1 VYSSGFSVL
10 GNAQRLAYQVLGLNE
25 MGSDKVRFDEIDG
38 LRGFAIA
45 QMVVYHLCYD
55 LNHFGWT
62 NFPIGLS
69 LNWKIWQV
77 SIISTFLL
85 LTGISLVLRDS
96 FKPSWRDF
104 WRRWVQ
110 IVASA
115 LAVSL
120 GSYLIF
126 PESYIFFGILHFISL
141 ALVLGRL
148 MLRFGAY
155 NLIFGFLV
163 IVLGL
168 NLSHPLFNAVGT
180 SWIGLVTKEPF
191 TQDFVPIFPW
201 FGVVLIGCGLGNV
214 WRSQNF
220 KKPKWIEQKSLSI
233 PRLLT
238 WMGKHSLA
246 IYLIHQPILF
256 ILLFAISRK

>member
-1 VYSSGFSVL
+1 
-10 GNAQRLAYQVLGLNE
+10 
-25 MGSDKVRFDEIDG
+25 MGSEKVRFDGIDG

-69 LNWKIWQV
+69 LGWKIWQV
-77 SIISTFLL
+77 SILSTFLL
-85 LTGISLVLRDS
+85 LTGISLVLRDA

-104 WRRWVQ
+104 WRRWIQ
-110 IVASA
+110 IAASA

-126 PESYIFFGILHFISL
+126 PESYIFFGILHFISI
-141 ALVLGRL
+141 ALILGRL
-148 MLRFGAY
+148 VLPLGAY
-155 NLIFGFLV
+155 NLMLGILV
-163 IVLGL
+163 IAIEQSVSLPIFNTPVL
-168 NLSHPLFNAVGT
+168 
-180 SWIGLVTKEPF
+180 SWIGLATQEPF

-201 FGVVLIGCGLGNV
+201 LGVVLMGCGLGSI
-214 WRSQNF
+214 WRSHDF
-220 KKPKWIEQKSLSI
+220 KSPKWVALFAQSI
-233 PRLLT
+233 PHFSIWT
-238 WMGKHSLA
+238 GKHSLA

-256 ILLFAISRK
+256 ILLFAIEKI

>member
-1 VYSSGFSVL
+1 M
-10 GNAQRLAYQVLGLNE
+10 GNA
-25 MGSDKVRFDEIDG
+25 KVRFDEIDG

-62 NFPIGLS
+62 HFPIGLA

-77 SIISTFLL
+77 SIISAFLL

-96 FKPSWRDF
+96 FKPSWQDF
-104 WRRWVQ
+104 WRRWIQ
-110 IVASA
+110 IAASA

-126 PESYIFFGILHFISL
+126 PESYIFFGILHFISI
-141 ALVLGRL
+141 ALILGRL
-148 MLRFGAY
+148 VLPLGAY
-155 NLIFGFLV
+155 NLILGFLV

-168 NLSHPLFNAVGT
+168 NLSHPFFDGVGAK
-180 SWIGLVTKEPF
+180 WIGLVTKEPF

-201 FGVVLIGCGLGNV
+201 LGVVLIGCGLGSI
-214 WRSQNF
+214 WRSYNF
-220 KKPKWIEQKSLSI
+220 KKPQWRALFSQSC
-233 PRLLT
+233 PRFFV

-256 ILLFAISRK
+256 GLLSVIVRK

>member
-1 VYSSGFSVL
+1 
-10 GNAQRLAYQVLGLNE
+10 
-25 MGSDKVRFDEIDG
+25 MGSEKVRFDGIDG

-69 LNWKIWQV
+69 LGWEIWQV
-77 SIISTFLL
+77 SILSTFLL
-85 LTGISLVLRDS
+85 LTGISLVLRDA

-104 WRRWVQ
+104 WRRWLQ

-126 PESYIFFGILHFISL
+126 PESYIFFGILHFISV
-141 ALVLGRL
+141 ALILGRL
-148 MLRFGAY
+148 MLRLGAY
-155 NLIFGFLV
+155 NLILGSLV

-168 NLSHPLFNAVGT
+168 SWSHPFFNTFAS
-180 SWIGLVTKEPF
+180 SWIGLVTQEPF

-201 FGVVLIGCGLGNV
+201 LGVVLIGCGLGSV
-214 WRSQNF
+214 WRSYDF
-220 KKPKWIEQKSLSI
+220 KKLKWVAPFTQSI
-233 PRLLT
+233 PPMK

-246 IYLIHQPILF
+246 IYLLHQPILF
-256 ILLFAISRK
+256 MLLLAIKR

>member
-1 VYSSGFSVL
+1 M
-10 GNAQRLAYQVLGLNE
+10 GNA
-25 MGSDKVRFDEIDG
+25 KVRFDEIDG

-62 NFPIGLS
+62 HFPIGLS
-69 LNWKIWQV
+69 PSWKVWQV

-85 LTGISLVLRDS
+85 LTGISLVLRDA
-96 FKPSWRDF
+96 FKPSWQVF
-104 WRRWVQ
+104 WRRWIQ
-110 IVASA
+110 IAASA

-126 PESYIFFGILHFISL
+126 PESYIFFGILHFISI
-141 ALVLGRL
+141 ALILGRL
-148 MLRFGAY
+148 VLPLGAY
-155 NLIFGFLV
+155 NLILGFLV

-168 NLSHPLFNAVGT
+168 NLSHPLFDGVGAR
-180 SWIGLVTKEPF
+180 WIGLVTKEPF

-201 FGVVLIGCGLGNV
+201 LGVVLIGCGLGSI

-220 KKPKWIEQKSLSI
+220 KKPKRIELFTQYI
-233 PRLLT
+233 PRFLT
-238 WMGKHSLA
+238 WMGRHSLA
-246 IYLIHQPILF
+246 IYLIHQPLLF
-256 ILLFAISRK
+256 VLLFAIGRK

>member
-1 VYSSGFSVL
+1 
-10 GNAQRLAYQVLGLNE
+10 
-25 MGSDKVRFDEIDG
+25 MGSEKVRFDGIDG

-69 LNWKIWQV
+69 LGWEIWQV
-77 SIISTFLL
+77 SILSTFLL
-85 LTGISLVLRDS
+85 LTGISLVLRDA

-104 WRRWVQ
+104 WRRWLQ

-126 PESYIFFGILHFISL
+126 PESYIFFGILHFISV
-141 ALVLGRL
+141 ALILGRL
-148 MLRFGAY
+148 MLRLGAY
-155 NLIFGFLV
+155 NLILGSLV

-168 NLSHPLFNAVGT
+168 SWSHPFFNTFA
-180 SWIGLVTKEPF
+180 SSCF
-191 TQDFVPIFPW
+191 
-201 FGVVLIGCGLGNV
+201 N
-214 WRSQNF
+214 
-220 KKPKWIEQKSLSI
+220 
-233 PRLLT
+233 
-238 WMGKHSLA
+238 WMWVRECLA
-246 IYLIHQPILF
+246 II
-256 ILLFAISRK
+256 